1 MPTDVARGTTPL
13 DCYIRN
19 VVQSSRD
26 ANIVAPHPVRH
37 DVWGQSFIGL
47 HAYEGKCHSRVIRF
61 MVLSAPAK
69 GVSKMKRLALA
80 FSVFFLAVG
89 LGAQDSQ
96 DFHAHNG
103 LDTSDSYDLARSG
116 IGANVQNATY
126 PIYFWGGYIDGVID
140 GTGILGSCSDARR
153 FDAVAKRVA
162 ASQHQ
167 QYSGP
172 SLVSQSWNL
181 PSNVTNGEIVSVV
194 MKYLQEN
201 PSTWHLKPGDNVRN
215 ALIKAYPCEPNP

>member
-1 MPTDVARGTTPL
+1 
-13 DCYIRN
+13 
-19 VVQSSRD
+19 
-26 ANIVAPHPVRH
+26 
-37 DVWGQSFIGL
+37 
-47 HAYEGKCHSRVIRF
+47 
-61 MVLSAPAK
+61 
-69 GVSKMKRLALA
+69 MKRLALA